1 VLFVTEREHNQS
13 PYLNMKP
20 SLLANTSDLSS
31 EQAARFG
38 ALVREH
44 RKALGMN
51 QHALALAAGVG
62 RRFVIELEGGKPTI
76 QLGRALMV
84 ANAVGLR
91 IVDLLT
97 HRAAGNALL
106 PDMPDDVEDPTT

>member
-1 VLFVTEREHNQS
+1 MLFVTVREHNES
-13 PYLNMKP
+13 PHLTMEPN
-20 SLLANTSDLSS
+20 LLANTGDLGS

-51 QHALALAAGVG
+51 QDALALAAGVG
-62 RRFVIELEGGKPTI
+62 RRFVIELEGGKPTV
-76 QLGRALMV
+76 QLGRALVV
-84 ANAVGLR
+84 ASAVGLR
-91 IVDLLT
+91 VVDLLT